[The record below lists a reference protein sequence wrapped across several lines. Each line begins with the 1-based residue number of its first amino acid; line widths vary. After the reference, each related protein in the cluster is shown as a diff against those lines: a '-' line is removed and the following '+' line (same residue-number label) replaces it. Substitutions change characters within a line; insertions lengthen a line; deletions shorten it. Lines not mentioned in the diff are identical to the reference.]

1 MWSIKTPSKQKI
13 QNTFCLQGKMYYFV
27 ISPLSKA
34 MQLRFCSFY
43 LVYRLFMEILNDCT
57 DVDEIKFQED
67 GSWCPMRPKKEAMKV
82 SSQPCPKIESM
93 CRMAAEKSEMR
104 VLLSVALTLAVRAT
118 VCSSVCSV
126 SLLIITHLI
135 SPKWFFLRH
144 VQRFIAHYSQSFH
157 SIFFIHKVTI

>member
-1 MWSIKTPSKQKI
+1 
-13 QNTFCLQGKMYYFV
+13 
-27 ISPLSKA
+27 
-34 MQLRFCSFY
+34 
-43 LVYRLFMEILNDCT
+43 MEILNDCT

-135 SPKWFFLRH
+135 SPK
-144 VQRFIAHYSQSFH
+144 
-157 SIFFIHKVTI
+157 